1 MSIEEAI
8 IQEKELA
15 KCKREEAYSWTKEGW
30 EKAFKNLTLGQE
42 QEIRLRREEMARMS
56 IELAIGHEQIAGW
69 LQELKERREKESRGI
84 NLCKPY
90 LTIQVD
96 KDRMNKVIDEA
107 IDNLYF
113 ECKNCGQKMFPQRKE
128 ESK

>member
-8 IQEKELA
+8 RSFTSWSGFYKDSGNMKEA
-15 KCKREEAYSWTKEGW
+15 VD
-30 EKAFKNLTLGQE
+30 NQ
-42 QEIRLRREEMARMS
+42 
-56 IELAIGHEQIAGW
+56 QIANW

-84 NLCKPY
+84 NLAKPY
-90 LTIQVD
+90 ITVQIDTEKMQ
-96 KDRMNKVIDEA
+96 RAIDEA
-107 IDNLYF
+107 IDNTYY

>member
-8 IQEKELA
+8 LQEKELA

-30 EKAFKNLTLGQE
+30 EKAFVNLTLGQE

-56 IELAIGHEQIAGW
+56 IEIAIGHEQIANW

-84 NLCKPY
+84 NFDKPFV
-90 LTIQVD
+90 TIKVD
-96 KDRMNKVIDEA
+96 EDMIHRAIDEA
-107 IDNLYF
+107 IDNLYY